1 MTSIYK
7 QQNFLLFSAVIFKNL
22 KETNKIEVKKN
33 FKKIYKNNHA
43 LEKLGSP
50 QIHKKSFVIPK
61 KKSFMAAVGLEP
73 TDL

>member
-33 FKKIYKNNHA
+33 FKKIYKKNLA
-43 LEKLGSP
+43 REKLGSP
-50 QIHKKSFVIPK
+50 QIHKKKRK
-61 KKSFMAAVGLEP
+61 KKFAAKVGFEP

>member
-33 FKKIYKNNHA
+33 FKKIYKKNLA
-43 LEKLGSP
+43 REKLGSP
-50 QIHKKSFVIPK
+50 QIHKKK
-61 KKSFMAAVGLEP
+61 KKKNFAAKVGFEP

>member
-33 FKKIYKNNHA
+33 FKKIYKKNLA
-43 LEKLGSP
+43 REKLGSP
-50 QIHKKSFVIPK
+50 QIHKKK
-61 KKSFMAAVGLEP
+61 KKIDFAAKLEFEP
-73 TDL
+73 ANL